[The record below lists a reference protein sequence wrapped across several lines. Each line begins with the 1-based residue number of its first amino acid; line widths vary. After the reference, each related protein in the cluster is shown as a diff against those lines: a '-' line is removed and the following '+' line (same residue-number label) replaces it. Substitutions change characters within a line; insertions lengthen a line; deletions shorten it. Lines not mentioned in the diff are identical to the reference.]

1 MRTMGYSLDQAL
13 RARSVLRSAAGLG
26 EETFN
31 ENELVGMLS
40 DEIRALRDKGSS
52 EEDIAGILQTQ
63 ADVRVL
69 PEALRNLPEEGQWH
83 K

>member
-1 MRTMGYSLDQAL
+1 MRFDENAL
-13 RARSVLRSAAGLG
+13 VR
-26 EETFN
+26 
-31 ENELVGMLS
+31 MLS
-40 DEIRALRDKGSS
+40 DEIRALGDKGST
-52 EEDIAGILQTQ
+52 EEEIARILQTQ